1 MATTTAAI
9 TITSTDL
16 TTDSLSLSTTATL
29 TKAGTANGLTSTTGL
44 GRKQLATGHAQ
55 YTLFDGDA
63 YGDGA
68 HKIYL
73 KNTST
78 TDAEF
83 FTIEINS
90 EQMGK
95 LYAGDWAFFPWEA
108 NADTNDIKIDPSAD
122 NMVLEYMLIYEQQM
136 AFTPRLNLTASS
148 GTTVGPINILTAGDN
163 AGAISSILVSNRTSD
178 KELTVDLYLYNN
190 TTAVTVYIVK
200 SALIPV
206 GSSLKLNVGSFG
218 INTRLN
224 QDNAIIKVTMDS
236 SVSSATNV
244 ADVIIG
250 KK

>member
-1 MATTTAAI
+1 
-9 TITSTDL
+9 
-16 TTDSLSLSTTATL
+16 
-29 TKAGTANGLTSTTGL
+29 
-44 GRKQLATGHAQ
+44 
-55 YTLFDGDA
+55 
-63 YGDGA
+63 
-68 HKIYL
+68 
-73 KNTST
+73 
-78 TDAEF
+78 
-83 FTIEINS
+83 
-90 EQMGK
+90 
-95 LYAGDWAFFPWEA
+95 
-108 NADTNDIKIDPSAD
+108 
-122 NMVLEYMLIYEQQM
+122 M

-178 KELTVDLYLYNN
+178 KELTVDLYVYNN